1 MSGGVEG
8 AGEGAQREM
17 EDRTEAELRIAVSR
31 RAALMD
37 GRGGVP
43 SGAVADSVMPTQP
56 GRGRSVRGRASSQG
70 GPNSGPSPELAP
82 LMRELG
88 RIVREAT
95 RRVESGRSIEAASSL
110 MAVPMLHA
118 AIIELLAAAM
128 AMKGLEGPGETG
140 GSLIGQYL

>member
-1 MSGGVEG
+1 
-8 AGEGAQREM
+8 
-17 EDRTEAELRIAVSR
+17 
-31 RAALMD
+31 MD

-43 SGAVADSVMPTQP
+43 SGTVADSAMPTQS
-56 GRGRSVRGRASSQG
+56 GRGRRSRGRAPSQG
-70 GPNSGPSPELAP
+70 GLKRGPSAELAP

-110 MAVPMLHA
+110 MAVPTLHA
-118 AIIELLAAAM
+118 TIIELLAAAM
-128 AMKGLEGPGETG
+128 AMEGLEGPGETG